1 MPHRPLAEKRQ
12 NALSALDLL
21 AGDPAEQDT
30 IRQAC
35 RDCASQLR
43 AQTDELL
50 AYQIRADAPKW
61 MPEAAPR
68 HGPLFAEASA

>member
-50 AYQIRADAPKW
+50 AYQRMLEEQRNSGALQGK
-61 MPEAAPR
+61 AA
-68 HGPLFAEASA
+68 